1 MEHYRRRAS
10 QGVAREVP
18 ASLCSSLPVSPGYCL
33 TTRGPYTVAVSAGA
47 YEGQTLQDIYPPLQ
61 GSTDLTF
68 ALSSGG
74 GEIVGLLKTGSAFY
88 APAASGIAMA
98 EAYLNDQKRI
108 LPCAAYVDGQ
118 YGVDGLY
125 VGVPVQIGAN
135 CVEKVIEIELDDEA
149 KAGFVTTV
157 DGVAADYNKDQA
169 WWKLEDASG
178 EMTATGIGDI
188 QLKEGDSYSFVY
200 TVGA

>member
-1 MEHYRRRAS
+1 MKNTKFLSLILSAA
-10 QGVAREVP
+10 VA
-18 ASLCSSLPVSPGYCL
+18 ACL
-33 TTRGPYTVAVSAGA
+33 LAGCGA
-47 YEGQTLQDIYPPLQ
+47 T
-61 GSTDLTF
+61 
-68 ALSSGG
+68 
-74 GEIVGLLKTGSAFY
+74 
-88 APAASGIAMA
+88 APAASS
-98 EAYLNDQKRI
+98 
-108 LPCAAYVDGQ
+108 AAASSAAVSSAAVSSAAASSAAGTAASAAAIQ
-118 YGVDGLY
+118 VKFTV
-125 VGVPVQIGAN
+125 VGADSTSKEYTLDATEGETLADALSAAN
-135 CVEKVIEIELDDEA
+135 LISADEA